1 MNHPMSIHLS
11 EKSAG
16 RSGRHGVMLAAALA
30 LAVCSATVGAQSANR
45 IYRCSTPD
53 GTPLYQ
59 NTPGKGCALLDL
71 PPVNSVP
78 VERMPLA
85 PSAGSAQGA
94 RNTPKVSGSQQRGRD
109 SDRRRILE
117 DELAREEKH
126 LADVR
131 LRYNDGQPERQGDER
146 NYQKY
151 LDRVE
156 QLKNELMQSESNV
169 RSLKREIDALR

>member
-1 MNHPMSIHLS
+1 MNHPTSIHLS

-16 RSGRHGVMLAAALA
+16 RSGCTGVMLAAAIVLA
-30 LAVCSATVGAQSANR
+30 AWSGMAGAQSANR

-78 VERMPLA
+78 VDRMPVT
-85 PSAGSAQGA
+85 PPTRRGQGSSNA
-94 RNTPKVSGSQQRGRD
+94 PKVTGSQQQGRD

-131 LRYNDGQPERQGDER
+131 QRYNDGQPERHGDER

-169 RSLKREIDALR
+169 RSLRREIDALR

>member
-1 MNHPMSIHLS
+1 MNHPTSIHQPG
-11 EKSAG
+11 KAPG
-16 RSGRHGVMLAAALA
+16 RSGRVVGVLLAAV
-30 LAVCSATVGAQSANR
+30 AVAVLSGNASAQSASR
-45 IYRCSTPD
+45 IYRCETPD
-53 GTPLYQ
+53 GTPLFQ
-59 NTPGKGCALLDL
+59 NSPGKGCKLLDL

-78 VERMPLA
+78 AERMPVSPA
-85 PSAGSAQGA
+85 ASSSQGS
-94 RNTPKVSGSQQRGRD
+94 RNTPKVSGAQQRGRD

-131 LRYNDGQPERQGDER
+131 QRYNDGAPERHADER

-156 QLKNELMQSESNV
+156 QLKNELMQSESSV
-169 RSLKREIDALR
+169 QSLKRELDAIR

>member
-1 MNHPMSIHLS
+1 MNHPTSIHLS

-16 RSGRHGVMLAAALA
+16 RAGRTGAMVAAAIV
-30 LAVCSATVGAQSANR
+30 LAVWSGTAAAQSANR

-78 VERMPLA
+78 VDRMPVSPA
-85 PSAGSAQGA
+85 SSGAQGS

-117 DELAREEKH
+117 EELAREEKH

-131 LRYNDGQPERQGDER
+131 HRYNDGEPERHADER

-156 QLKNELMQSESNV
+156 QLKNELAQAESNV
-169 RSLKREIDALR
+169 RSLKREIDALP